1 MGGGGVCAG
10 EPRGK
15 AWVGRGRGECRF
27 VPALGSP
34 LEPPP
39 PPPSGGFFAALP
51 AFNSCVSPCCKP
63 SWVFLQI
70 NIFCTEKEEC
80 FIS

>member
-10 EPRGK
+10 DPRGK
-15 AWVGRGRGECRF
+15 AWVGRGGGECRF
-27 VPALGSP
+27 VPAAR
-34 LEPPP
+34 EPGVTSAPP
-39 PPPSGGFFAALP
+39 RRGGLFAALP
-51 AFNSCVSPCCKP
+51 SFNSYFSPGCKP

-80 FIS
+80 FTS